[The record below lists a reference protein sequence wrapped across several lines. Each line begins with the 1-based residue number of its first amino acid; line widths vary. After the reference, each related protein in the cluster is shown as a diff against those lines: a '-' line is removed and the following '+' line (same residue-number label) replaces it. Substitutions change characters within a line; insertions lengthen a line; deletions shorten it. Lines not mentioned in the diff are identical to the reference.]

1 MACSPCLPLAGGGT
15 WLLLRHGRT
24 PEARPG
30 RYRGQTGES
39 LAPRGRWEA
48 QQVAKRLQR
57 VGVKRIVS
65 SDLPRAAQ
73 TAAIVGAAL
82 GVDVAFSPCLREI
95 SFGRFEEQSYDD
107 VRRRCGADLDFWWED
122 PVRRGPPGGESL
134 MAVMARVGAWIKET
148 EEPAAG
154 ESVLVVGHEASLKAL
169 LWQVLGL
176 DTAAFWRVSLGHA
189 ALTGLE
195 RDGDSF
201 RLLFLNEAC
210 HLAGYTGSQMADGRS
225 QATDRGSQMADGRAG
240 LRA

>member
-1 MACSPCLPLAGGGT
+1 MTPSSLASTRGGT
-15 WLLLRHGRT
+15 WLLLRHGT
-24 PEARPG
+24 PEPRPG
-30 RYRGQTGES
+30 RYRGQTREP
-39 LAPRGRWEA
+39 LAPRGEWEA
-48 QQVAKRLQR
+48 QQVAKRLQG

-95 SFGRFEEQSYDD
+95 SFGRFEEWSYDD
-107 VRRRCGADLDFWWED
+107 VRRCFGPDLDFWWRD

-134 MAVMARVGAWIKET
+134 LALTVRVGAWMEAM
-148 EEPAAG
+148 EEPNAG
-154 ESVLVVGHEASLKAL
+154 ESVLVVGHDASLKAL
-169 LWQVLGL
+169 LWQALGL

-195 RDGDSF
+195 RSGGSF

-210 HLAGYTGSQMADGRS
+210 HLAGYSRAPTADGRS
-225 QATDRGSQMADGRAG
+225 QATDRGAQMAGHKGAKR
-240 LRA
+240 